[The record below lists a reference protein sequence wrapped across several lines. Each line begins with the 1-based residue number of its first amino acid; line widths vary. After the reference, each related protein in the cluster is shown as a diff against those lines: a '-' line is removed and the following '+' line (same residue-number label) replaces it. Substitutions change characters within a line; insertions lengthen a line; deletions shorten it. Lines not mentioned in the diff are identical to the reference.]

1 MALKPQHFEGHP
13 ELFNES
19 EGIDGLHVGSWPD
32 TVPAKVKDFVENYY
46 DTSKGSRN
54 HHQYLE
60 FWAPDAEYIHVNSK
74 ATGHKDII
82 ALRKGMRSHS
92 ESFKMSPLEA
102 FTASSDGMELVLL
115 GTIET
120 AHHTTP
126 DQPKEDQF
134 VFRMSLTQIGGKLKI
149 KRYES
154 ML

>member
-1 MALKPQHFEGHP
+1 
-13 ELFNES
+13 
-19 EGIDGLHVGSWPD
+19 
-32 TVPAKVKDFVENYY
+32 
-46 DTSKGSRN
+46 
-54 HHQYLE
+54 
-60 FWAPDAEYIHVNSK
+60 
-74 ATGHKDII
+74 
-82 ALRKGMRSHS
+82 
-92 ESFKMSPLEA
+92 MSPLEA

-154 ML
+154 MLVSPCGFFSSIINRDPGRLL